1 MFVTAK
7 IESFYCQLFKNTN
20 IKFIK
25 MKYHFEQVNLSCIGR
40 LALTTVEH

>member
-25 MKYHFEQVNLSCIGR
+25 MKYHFEQVNLHRPVSFDNC
-40 LALTTVEH
+40 